1 MDIDSLINASGRIF
15 EEVMDAI
22 NTNNYD
28 DLSKKIK
35 QRLQPQAQTK
45 PTSYFLKKNVNKKAG
60 LTKMILGGIG
70 LASCGICFLFFLLAL
85 LISITD
91 GDLAVGI
98 AISLWGCVVFGGLTG
113 GSLALLLSGRKERTL
128 ADHYY
133 EYGRLIG
140 GAEYL
145 SISTLADR
153 AGIPTA
159 VLVRE
164 LETMKARGML
174 PNAHMDRNKTTL
186 MLSERSYEQ
195 YRLAEQSREERERL
209 EKQKELQIPKQ
220 ESAVMEEQSYA
231 SEAGTDVGRILDE
244 GQRYLR
250 NLKDLNNRI
259 PDEDPFSDKL
269 YRQEHIVSKIFAQ
282 LEKQPEK
289 APALRKFM
297 DYYLPTTEKLLHAY
311 VELDQQPDVGDNI
324 TNTKKEISEA
334 IDAINDAF
342 ENLLDKMFEDIAWDI
357 SSDISVMKTMLAQ
370 DGLHEPKERSTVN
383 E

>member
-35 QRLQPQAQTK
+35 QKLQPQPEAK
-45 PTSYFLKKNVNKKAG
+45 PASYFFKKNVNKKAG
-60 LTKMILGGIG
+60 LGKMILGGIG
-70 LASCGICFLFFLLAL
+70 LASCGICFLFFVLAL
-85 LISITD
+85 LISIAES
-91 GDLAVGI
+91 DLTVGI
-98 AISLWGCVVFGGLTG
+98 AIGLWGTVVFGGLTAA
-113 GSLALLLSGRKERTL
+113 SLALLLSGRKDRLL

-145 SISTLADR
+145 SLSTLADR
-153 AGIPTA
+153 AGVPTA

-186 MLSERSYEQ
+186 MLSEHSYEQ

-209 EKQKELQIPKQ
+209 EYQKQMQSPKQ
-220 ESAVMEEQSYA
+220 ESFDIEEQVPAPETGS
-231 SEAGTDVGRILDE
+231 DVNRILDE
-244 GQRYLR
+244 GQNYLK
-250 NLKDLNNRI
+250 NLKELNSRI
-259 PDEDPFSDKL
+259 PDNDPFSDKL

-289 APALRKFM
+289 APVLRKFM
-297 DYYLPTTEKLLHAY
+297 DYYLPTTEKLLQAY

-324 TNTKKEISEA
+324 TKTKKEISEA

-342 ENLLDKMFEDIAWDI
+342 ENLLNKMFEDIAWDI

-370 DGLHEPKERSTVN
+370 DGLHAPKERSTVN

>member
-1 MDIDSLINASGRIF
+1 M
-15 EEVMDAI
+15 
-22 NTNNYD
+22 
-28 DLSKKIK
+28 
-35 QRLQPQAQTK
+35 
-45 PTSYFLKKNVNKKAG
+45 
-60 LTKMILGGIG
+60 
-70 LASCGICFLFFLLAL
+70 
-85 LISITD
+85 
-91 GDLAVGI
+91 
-98 AISLWGCVVFGGLTG
+98 
-113 GSLALLLSGRKERTL
+113 
-128 ADHYY
+128 
-133 EYGRLIG
+133 
-140 GAEYL
+140 
-145 SISTLADR
+145 ADR
-153 AGIPTA
+153 AEIPTA

-231 SEAGTDVGRILDE
+231 SEAGTDAGRILDE

>member
-1 MDIDSLINASGRIF
+1 
-15 EEVMDAI
+15 
-22 NTNNYD
+22 
-28 DLSKKIK
+28 
-35 QRLQPQAQTK
+35 
-45 PTSYFLKKNVNKKAG
+45 
-60 LTKMILGGIG
+60 
-70 LASCGICFLFFLLAL
+70 
-85 LISITD
+85 
-91 GDLAVGI
+91 
-98 AISLWGCVVFGGLTG
+98 
-113 GSLALLLSGRKERTL
+113 
-128 ADHYY
+128 
-133 EYGRLIG
+133 
-140 GAEYL
+140 
-145 SISTLADR
+145 
-153 AGIPTA
+153 
-159 VLVRE
+159 
-164 LETMKARGML
+164 
-174 PNAHMDRNKTTL
+174 
-186 MLSERSYEQ
+186 
-195 YRLAEQSREERERL
+195 
-209 EKQKELQIPKQ
+209 
-220 ESAVMEEQSYA
+220 MEEQSYA